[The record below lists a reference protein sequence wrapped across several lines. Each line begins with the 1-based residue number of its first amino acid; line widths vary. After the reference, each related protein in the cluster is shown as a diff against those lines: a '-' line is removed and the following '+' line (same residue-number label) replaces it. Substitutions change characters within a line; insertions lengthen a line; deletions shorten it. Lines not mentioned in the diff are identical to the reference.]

1 MNMLKN
7 IYKSTSLTEKEL
19 GTIIEKHELIT
30 LSKGQFL
37 LTEGQYSRG
46 YYCIEKGLLRTCLVD
61 FNGNDI
67 TTSFIGEGDIA
78 IDVVSLFHQVP
89 AKESIQALTDVQA
102 WKIDFDHFQELY
114 HQIPNFNEWGRAWMA
129 QQLFDLKKRSTE
141 MITLSAKERYLQIIE
156 KSPQII
162 KQAPLKCIA
171 TYLGI
176 TDTSLSRIRKEVSED
191 KLFKV

>member
-61 FNGNDI
+61 YNGNDI

-78 IDVVSLFHQVP
+78 IGLFPLAIFMSSMLRIKFIKSLLIVLRTNIFSDVS
-89 AKESIQALTDVQA
+89 
-102 WKIDFDHFQELY
+102 
-114 HQIPNFNEWGRAWMA
+114 
-129 QQLFDLKKRSTE
+129 
-141 MITLSAKERYLQIIE
+141 
-156 KSPQII
+156 
-162 KQAPLKCIA
+162 
-171 TYLGI
+171 
-176 TDTSLSRIRKEVSED
+176 
-191 KLFKV
+191 